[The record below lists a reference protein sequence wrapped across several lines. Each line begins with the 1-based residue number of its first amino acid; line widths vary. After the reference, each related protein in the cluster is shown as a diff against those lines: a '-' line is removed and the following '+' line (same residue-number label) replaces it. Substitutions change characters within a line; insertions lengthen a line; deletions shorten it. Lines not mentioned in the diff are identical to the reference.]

1 MDRIQQNEMMQDNYD
16 CLKSKSRKCQRSF
29 SLEIVPWLIMASFL
43 CILGADLSVIS
54 VHAFTPTSHTMRSGW
69 PGSLLPTLQIREDT
83 TSSRRT
89 NLFSAALSKQETIDE
104 GESLVNDFI
113 PDTMSLTQSMVFF
126 SQYLF
131 IYNKERKY
139 KKQLIK
145 GDKKRGILGKL
156 RTKRVNDNEFSPRIL
171 ERLKTEVEQEKAEK
185 KTFSETLQSLDKS
198 RKELSLL
205 VGFDTKLLVTC
216 FGFAGLAAFM
226 NSVIPH
232 YYGQAVTC
240 LANAMTTTKQDMVKA
255 LTGLGIASVLC
266 ALLTGIR
273 GALFW
278 LAGT

>member
-29 SLEIVPWLIMASFL
+29 SFETVPWLIMASLL
-43 CILGADLSVIS
+43 CNLGADMSVVT

-205 VGFDTKLLVTC
+205 VGFDTKLLVT
-216 FGFAGLAAFM
+216 
-226 NSVIPH
+226 
-232 YYGQAVTC
+232 
-240 LANAMTTTKQDMVKA
+240 
-255 LTGLGIASVLC
+255 
-266 ALLTGIR
+266 
-273 GALFW
+273 
-278 LAGT
+278 